1 MRYTEKEYDGDAR
14 NLKDWIQNSVGLFV
28 VAPLRLI
35 NEISSKIVY
44 LKRSLIIKILNLAVI
59 INLVSLVLNGVIST
73 WLGNFNIWLG
83 KVPFVLQ
90 IASFIILLTINIWYR
105 CYDFMIYR
113 QLSALLPIV
122 THNSIR
128 EESFTEEK
136 SDGVVDTEN
145 NKSDNIGEVSH
156 LDKFNGDKKSDLSD
170 FDASLMQELADLD
183 LSHFD
188 DITASAEPN
197 STKSAIPN
205 ELSGGTG
212 IIDTSDIFSE
222 NPARDTIKEVDAD
235 LVDTSVDTVTFDDND
250 ELLALLNNDLI
261 DDDNVILYQHNADI
275 QLEPMEAILD
285 EMLEKD
291 MEEAVKPPSKYISE
305 EDLNRF
311 LGDLGADSFGNIDLF
326 SDWDSLNNLNL
337 TG

>member
-105 CYDFMIYR
+105 CYDFMIQR

-145 NKSDNIGEVSH
+145 DKSDNIGEVSH
-156 LDKFNGDKKSDLSD
+156 LDKFNEDKKSDFSD
-170 FDASLMQELADLD
+170 FDASLMQELAD
-183 LSHFD
+183 
-188 DITASAEPN
+188 
-197 STKSAIPN
+197 
-205 ELSGGTG
+205 
-212 IIDTSDIFSE
+212 
-222 NPARDTIKEVDAD
+222 
-235 LVDTSVDTVTFDDND
+235 
-250 ELLALLNNDLI
+250 
-261 DDDNVILYQHNADI
+261 
-275 QLEPMEAILD
+275 
-285 EMLEKD
+285 
-291 MEEAVKPPSKYISE
+291 
-305 EDLNRF
+305 
-311 LGDLGADSFGNIDLF
+311 
-326 SDWDSLNNLNL
+326 
-337 TG
+337 